1 RRGPRGAHQGLGDR
15 FHGHPGAGG
24 CGVGPGGGSA
34 ADLLLAGHSGSDRRP
49 ADQPARVRDVGL
61 GHHGTGLHP
70 GRAGDRLLCR
80 AAGQLLH
87 HQPGLRDLSGGALG
101 TPAGPSS
108 PTFTREY
115 RVTVTRRQ
123 KPATAP
129 SSPGLPSGPESEVHA
144 GVGQRLAS
152 IRQRYTG
159 GRRLLVEAL
168 IRAGR
173 PLTVTEILDVRPA
186 LPPSTAYRN
195 LAMLEQATVVCRVQ
209 LSGEFSRY
217 ELSEELT
224 RHHHHLV
231 FVDCGSVVDVP

>member
-1 RRGPRGAHQGLGDR
+1 
-15 FHGHPGAGG
+15 
-24 CGVGPGGGSA
+24 
-34 ADLLLAGHSGSDRRP
+34 
-49 ADQPARVRDVGL
+49 
-61 GHHGTGLHP
+61 
-70 GRAGDRLLCR
+70 
-80 AAGQLLH
+80 
-87 HQPGLRDLSGGALG
+87 
-101 TPAGPSS
+101 
-108 PTFTREY
+108 
-115 RVTVTRRQ
+115 VTVTRRQ

-231 FVDCGSVVDVP
+231 CVDCGSVVDVTAPARLADDVTVAAKEVAAATGFRLESHRLDLIGHCQACS